1 MKTDLFQSC
10 GHCWVFQICWCIE
23 CSTLTASF
31 FRFWNS
37 FSGIPLPPLTL
48 FIVMYHEAHLTSHF
62 RMSGSRLVTTPL
74 WLSRSLQLFLY
85 SSSVYLWSSKRW
97 KASQVSQMVKNL
109 LAIQDTWVQFLGCED
124 LLEKEMATHS
134 WFISKTKYRK
144 GMQVLGS
151 EKLVRVYIAKN

>member
-1 MKTDLFQSC
+1 
-10 GHCWVFQICWCIE
+10 
-23 CSTLTASF
+23 
-31 FRFWNS
+31 
-37 FSGIPLPPLTL
+37 
-48 FIVMYHEAHLTSHF
+48 MYHEAHLTSHF

-97 KASQVSQMVKNL
+97 KTSQLSQMVKNL

-144 GMQVLGS
+144 RMQMLGS